1 MSADGIAFLQLLI
14 QMSSLGERNLY
25 FNPVWALRRII
36 NVILKIYLS
45 HMHATFSYMEITAK
59 PAQTSEDGGIF

>member
-1 MSADGIAFLQLLI
+1 MRSLQ
-14 QMSSLGERNLY
+14 ERNLY

-59 PAQTSEDGGIF
+59 PGQT